1 MIRARHVLDRWRSQ
15 SKHTGQARLGCDPGR
30 ARTGYDPVRQYRRRE
45 VDHRAGGATLRLYR
59 AVACCVSPES
69 AQGGKAALIMSNLL
83 DTVMNIEV
91 FAFIGLLLWLYFKQ
105 FKTDETE
112 NSDQ

>member
-1 MIRARHVLDRWRSQ
+1 
-15 SKHTGQARLGCDPGR
+15 
-30 ARTGYDPVRQYRRRE
+30 
-45 VDHRAGGATLRLYR
+45 
-59 AVACCVSPES
+59 
-69 AQGGKAALIMSNLL
+69 MSNLL

-112 NSDQ
+112 NSDAEQRPMPRPEAETLRRSCPTTAQS